1 MTSHSRPL
9 RCLLVAAAVCV
20 PALFLGAATYLPMSD
35 VDLARGAPVIVHA
48 SVVALETRL
57 ELLDGQSRPF
67 TVVTLQRL
75 EALKGAVPET
85 LTLRLP
91 GGRVEGA
98 AWWIPGMPVFS
109 PGEEVILMLA
119 PHPAN
124 PRQFRL
130 TELAL
135 SRFDLVADATGRIFA
150 ERPGFSN
157 DNDLAVSKRAPVSGG
172 TLLRDAGSFLA
183 FLRAVGRGE
192 PAPEIEYAQPS
203 DGVRRKWVGLAGRE
217 PGNCTGGAPCSFR
230 WFWDTGDSPS
240 AVLNVT
246 GTQSNLAHDEPTCGT
261 DSVCDV
267 QNAATQWHGV
277 GATDIRLSV
286 GSGSTGN
293 ISVTLDST
301 QSQDGTTWTTPL
313 DCSGGVIGLGGPGN
327 GFGPRTYR
335 GDGNFFYLR
344 DGTVQMRKVTC
355 GTGYSAKTFR
365 SAVLHEVGHV
375 LGLGHPDDDGET
387 PPQAVESIHSTTT
400 AADWNHAVMHSVIEP
415 DWKPDAPQTD
425 DIQAMQYF
433 YGTAAV
439 GANPVA
445 NFNYSPSAPTTGAA
459 VTFTDAS
466 TGATGWNWDFGDST
480 SSTNTAMTQT
490 ATHVFSQPRTYQVK
504 LTAGSLNGTNSITRQ
519 ITVAAGASTCT
530 VDLTT
535 LCLSGGRFQVTI
547 DWKKTDGTT
556 GQGRGI
562 GLTPDSGYFWFF
574 DSSNIESV
582 VKVLNGCAIGGHYW
596 VFAAGL
602 TNVEATLNVLDT
614 HNGTLQQY
622 VNPQGTPFAPIQ
634 DTKAF
639 ATCP

>member
-1 MTSHSRPL
+1 MTSNPRFSR
-9 RCLLVAAAVCV
+9 LVLAAAAACL

-35 VDLARGAPVIVHA
+35 TDLARGAPVIVRA

-57 ELLDGQSRPF
+57 ERVNGEPRPF
-67 TVVTLQRL
+67 TFVTLQRL

-85 LTLRLP
+85 LTLRLA
-91 GGRVEGA
+91 GGRVEGV
-98 AWWIPGMPVFS
+98 AWWLPGTPIFS
-109 PGEEVILMLA
+109 PGQEVVLMLA
-119 PHPAN
+119 VHPEH
-124 PRQFRL
+124 PDQFRL

-135 SRFDLVADATGRIFA
+135 SRFDLVTDAAGRKFA
-150 ERPGFSN
+150 VRAGFSN
-157 DNDLAVSKRAPVSGG
+157 DNDLAVSKRMPAADGSR
-172 TLLRDAGSFLA
+172 LSRDAESFLA
-183 FLRAVGRGE
+183 FLRSIGRGE
-192 PAPEIEYAQPS
+192 SA
-203 DGVRRKWVGLAGRE
+203 GTVRSKWVGIAGRE
-217 PGNCTGGAPCSFR
+217 PGGCDNNTPCSFR
-230 WFWDTGDSPS
+230 WFWDTGASPN
-240 AVLNVT
+240 AVLQVT
-246 GTQSNLAHDEPTCGT
+246 GTQSNLAGDEPTCGT

-277 GATDIRLSV
+277 SGTDIRLS
-286 GSGSTGN
+286 GPGSTGN
-293 ISVTLDST
+293 IAVTLDAAR
-301 QSQDGTTWTTPL
+301 SQDGTTWTTPIG
-313 DCSGGVIGLGGPGN
+313 CEGGVIGLGGPGN

-335 GDGNFFYLR
+335 GDGDFYYLR
-344 DGTVQMRKVTC
+344 DGTVSMRKVTC

-365 SAVLHEVGHV
+365 SAILHEVGHV
-375 LGLGHPDDDGET
+375 LGLGHPDDNGQT

-425 DIQAMQYF
+425 DIQAMQFF

-439 GANPVA
+439 GALPVA
-445 NFNYSPSAPTTGAA
+445 NFNFSPSAPAVGTT

-466 TGATGWNWDFGDST
+466 TGATGWNWDFGDS
-480 SSTNTAMTQT
+480 SSSSNTAMTQS

-504 LTAGSLNGTNSITRQ
+504 LTAGSPNGLNSITRQ
-519 ITVAAGASTCT
+519 VTIAPGVSTCT
-530 VDLTT
+530 PNLTT
-535 LCLSGGRFQVTI
+535 LCLNGGRFQVTV
-547 DWKKTDGTT
+547 DWKKPDGTA

-574 DSSNIESV
+574 DSSNIEAV
-582 VKVLNGCAIGGHYW
+582 VKVLNGCGIVGYYW

-614 HNGTLQQY
+614 HNGTLQPY